1 MNSRGFRTFLPA
13 RLPLILAVAGLAA
26 GCADSGAPRAG
37 ARRTIANIGSD
48 TMLNLA
54 AAWAEAYD
62 PIDPEV
68 SVEVSGGGS
77 GQGAAALIN
86 GTCDLAN
93 CSRKL
98 EEREIAE
105 IRTRRNLEA
114 QEFIAGFDALS
125 IFVHPNNPLDEI
137 SIEELGEM
145 YREDGTL
152 TRWSQL
158 GVVIPGARG
167 DLIILVNRQNS
178 SGTYHYFKE
187 AVVGKKNEF
196 KLSAIHS
203 NGSKDAVELIATTP
217 NAIGYSG
224 MGYATPEVKQL
235 RVSRVRGGRAVTPC
249 AATALSGE
257 YPVARP
263 MFLYTAG
270 DPEPHVRRYLD
281 WILSA
286 EGQGVVRTI
295 GYVPNAVD

>member
-1 MNSRGFRTFLPA
+1 MNRRGFRKFSPA
-13 RLPLILAVAGLAA
+13 RLTLILAAAGLAS

-62 PIDPEV
+62 RIDPLV

-98 EEREIAE
+98 EEREITE

-114 QEFIAGFDALS
+114 QEFVAGFDALS

-145 YREDGTL
+145 YRENGTL

-158 GVVIPGARG
+158 GVEIPGARG

-196 KLSAIHS
+196 KLCAIHS

-224 MGYATPEVKQL
+224 MGYATPGVKQL
-235 RVSRVRGGRAVTPC
+235 RVSRVRGGRAFAPC

-270 DPEPHVRRYLD
+270 EPEPHVRRYLD

-286 EGQGVVRTI
+286 DGQGVVRTI